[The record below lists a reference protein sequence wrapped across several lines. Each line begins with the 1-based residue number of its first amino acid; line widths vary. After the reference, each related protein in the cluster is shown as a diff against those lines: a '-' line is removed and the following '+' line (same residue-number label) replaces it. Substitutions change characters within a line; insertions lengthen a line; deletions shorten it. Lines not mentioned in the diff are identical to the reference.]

1 VTGQI
6 RDEAFRLERAEAEL
20 AEIKRRQGAT
30 WHHWTEIAAMP
41 QAWTSKRPAG
51 DTCHES
57 VMRSFH
63 VAAEV
68 RRLLELGTP
77 PAVVLQ
83 VMNLLEQRGAPE
95 VPPAAVAENSQVP
108 RGPDP
113 KPWRCGIILTALS
126 DPKPWRCGI
135 CAAGTMGQLWACP
148 WCGGVRCRR
157 CTELPAC
164 CDRGAQE

>member
-1 VTGQI
+1 MSDWGDSGIKAQS
-6 RDEAFRLERAEAEL
+6 AARLAEAQL
-20 AEIKRRQGAT
+20 AEIKQRQGAT
-30 WHHWTEIAAMP
+30 WHAWTEIAAMP

-63 VAAEV
+63 VAEEI

-77 PAVVLQ
+77 PAVVLK
-83 VMNLLEQRGAPE
+83 VMDLLEQRGAP
-95 VPPAAVAENSQVP
+95 AASVVDAAIAALAENSQVP

-113 KPWRCGIILTALS
+113 KPWRCGI
-126 DPKPWRCGI
+126 
-135 CAAGTMGQLWACP
+135 CAAGTVGQLWACP

-157 CTELPAC
+157 CTQLPAC